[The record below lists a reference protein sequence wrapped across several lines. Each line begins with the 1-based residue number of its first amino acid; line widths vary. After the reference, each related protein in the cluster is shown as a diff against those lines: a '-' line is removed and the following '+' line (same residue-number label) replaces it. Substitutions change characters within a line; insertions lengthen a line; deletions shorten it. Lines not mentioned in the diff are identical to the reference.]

1 MHRFLKRLGV
11 FPVMLLSI
19 GLFLLGALAVDRVV
33 NTMWLFDP
41 NAQLGLTRAVVQ
53 QRADAATL
61 MTAANLEV
69 LLAFL
74 ASIVVAV
81 TGLAMLPVYLINKRF
96 NPPDRRNEPPVFLSV
111 SRQSLFVGLWVA
123 FCLWLQMN
131 RTFGPA
137 VAILAAAV
145 LVLFEL
151 VLQIRERATLVQQ
164 QSSPS

>member
-1 MHRFLKRLGV
+1 MVGFFGITGGDVTRHAFIETEFGEETKR
-11 FPVMLLSI
+11 
-19 GLFLLGALAVDRVV
+19 
-33 NTMWLFDP
+33 
-41 NAQLGLTRAVVQ
+41 
-53 QRADAATL
+53 
-61 MTAANLEV
+61 
-69 LLAFL
+69 
-74 ASIVVAV
+74 
-81 TGLAMLPVYLINKRF
+81 
-96 NPPDRRNEPPVFLSV
+96 